1 MMKRLKELWH
11 LLRRDR
17 GRLLATVRMEFYGN
31 KEVLP
36 TISWENSQE
45 AEGDVAV
52 LAAFYYARILYE
64 LAEINET
71 RSAKELMVFITQVL
85 ERVMTPEGPVGR
97 PRLPL
102 GELTLTETP
111 SPEPPAR
118 SYRAELFRLRDGKFR
133 LDFSGTLGKEGVY
146 LPATFVIFLQH
157 CINQLPDE
165 ALTRMARA
173 LNRLHLYYKYRR
185 DFWDSTALT
194 AGPAFALSQEEL
206 RPEEMVMEE

>member
-1 MMKRLKELWH
+1 MIKRLKDLWH
-11 LLRRDR
+11 LIRRDR
-17 GRLLATVRMEFYGN
+17 GRLLATVRMDFYGN

-36 TISWENSQE
+36 VITWENSQE

-71 RSAKELMVFITQVL
+71 RSAKELMAFITRVL
-85 ERVMTPEGPVGR
+85 ERVVAAEGPAGR

-102 GELTLTETP
+102 GEVTLTETP
-111 SPEPPAR
+111 PPEPPAR
-118 SYRAELFRLRDGKFR
+118 SYRAELFRLQDGKFR

-157 CINQLPDE
+157 CINLLPDE
-165 ALTRMARA
+165 ALVRVARA
-173 LNRLHLYYKYRR
+173 LSRMHLYYKYRR
-185 DFWDSTALT
+185 DFWDSAALT
-194 AGPAFALSQEEL
+194 AGPAFALSREEL
-206 RPEEMVMEE
+206 RPEEMLLEE